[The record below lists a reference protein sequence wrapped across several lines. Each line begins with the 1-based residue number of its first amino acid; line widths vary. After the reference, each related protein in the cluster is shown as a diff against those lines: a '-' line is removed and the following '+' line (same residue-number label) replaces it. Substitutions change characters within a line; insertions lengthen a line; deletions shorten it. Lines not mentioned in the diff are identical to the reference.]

1 MRPRL
6 IFCVFAAISLPAQA
20 VTHVV
25 NVGPGMTFAPATVT
39 IHPGDR
45 ISFRNKGGLHNVTA
59 NDHSFRC
66 AHGCDG
72 DGHGGNGAPTTELFV
87 VSVQFDQPGSTVDYF
102 CEEHGTPTTGMRG
115 KIIVDTSPVELQEF
129 SVD

>member
-1 MRPRL
+1 
-6 IFCVFAAISLPAQA
+6 
-20 VTHVV
+20 
-25 NVGPGMTFAPATVT
+25 MTFSPAVIT
-39 IHPGDR
+39 IHPGDK

-66 AHGCDG
+66 AHGSDG
-72 DGHGGNGAPTTELFV
+72 DGQGGDGTPTTALFIEN
-87 VSVQFDQPGSTVDYF
+87 VQFDNPGSVIDYF

-115 KIIVDTSPVELQEF
+115 KVIVDTAPVELQEF